1 MHGTHINDARTNR
14 TCSEFSYDA
23 GACLRVRLHPI
34 CPLDPAIFVR
44 RLTVGLALILVAI
57 GLPRSPA
64 LAEDASALIGR
75 WLVPSREQE
84 KSRMSPQCQQYAETD
99 VQTIPES
106 EIEIFPCDDPAFAA
120 QKARILDFV
129 KSVNEVYR
137 AQNRP
142 LYSETLSGLC
152 AVVRETTAKR
162 KTDLCNPSEKL
173 RGAPIENLPVVW
185 NIQASRNDERP
196 LTGDSYS
203 PSSGYGAISC
213 FKRPAAN
220 QVITKGCRRW
230 GVELPMIGAPTCD
243 CECISVCEEDAWT
256 RK

>member
-1 MHGTHINDARTNR
+1 MTGAELKSVREAFGLSASAMGKAFGYSSPKANIAAR
-14 TCSEFSYDA
+14 
-23 GACLRVRLHPI
+23 I
-34 CPLDPAIFVR
+34 R
-44 RLTVGLALILVAI
+44 RLAVGLALILVAI

-64 LAEDASALIGR
+64 LADDASALMGR

-99 VQTIPES
+99 VQTVPES
-106 EIEIFPCDDPAFAA
+106 EIEIFSCDDPALAP
-120 QKARILDFV
+120 QKTRILEFV

-137 AQNRP
+137 VQNRP
-142 LYSETLSGLC
+142 LYSETISGLC

-185 NIQASRNDERP
+185 NIRASENDEWP
-196 LTGDSYS
+196 LAGDSYS

-213 FKRPAAN
+213 FKRPAAG

-230 GVELPMIGAPTCD
+230 GVELPVIGAPTCD
-243 CECISVCEEDAWT
+243 CECEIVCDEDAWT

>member
-1 MHGTHINDARTNR
+1 M
-14 TCSEFSYDA
+14 A
-23 GACLRVRLHPI
+23 GAELKSIREAFGLSASAMGK
-34 CPLDPAIFVR
+34 AIGDSSPKDNIAASIR
-44 RLTVGLALILVAI
+44 RLAVGLALILVDI

-64 LAEDASALIGR
+64 LADDASALIGR

-84 KSRMSPQCQQYAETD
+84 KSRMSPQCQQFAETD
-99 VQTIPES
+99 VQTVPDS
-106 EIEIFPCDDPAFAA
+106 EIEIFPCDDPAFAP
-120 QKARILDFV
+120 QKTRILEFV

-142 LYSETLSGLC
+142 LYSETISGLC
-152 AVVRETTAKR
+152 AVVRETAAKR

-173 RGAPIENLPVVW
+173 RAAPIENLPVVW
-185 NIQASRNDERP
+185 NIRASENGEWP
-196 LTGDSYS
+196 LAGDSYS

-213 FKRPAAN
+213 FKRPAAG

-230 GVELPMIGAPTCD
+230 GVELPVIGAPTCD
-243 CECISVCEEDAWT
+243 CECEIVCDEDAWT